1 MKWFIQIQDK
11 EGNVLVLNQV
21 VGDYSKYSK
30 RVDTAVQKI
39 AAQFPTAWRWEC
51 RPRCY
56 TSKVIL

>member
-11 EGNVLVLNQV
+11 EGNVLLLNQV

-30 RVDTAVQKI
+30 RIDTAGQKI
-39 AAQFPTAWRWEC
+39 AAKFPTAWRWEC

-56 TSKVIL
+56 TSKVMI